1 MHYVYLL
8 RSETDPKQSY
18 IGLATDLKKR
28 LNNHNRGD
36 SPHIAKFR
44 PWTLHGYFAFLD
56 KKQAVR
62 FERYLKSG
70 SGRAFAIRHF
80 R

>member
-8 RSETDPKQSY
+8 RLETDPKQSY
-18 IGLATDLKKR
+18 ISLATDLKKR
-28 LNNHNRGD
+28 INEHNRGD
-36 SPHIAKFR
+36 SPHPMKFR
-44 PWTLHGYFAFLD
+44 PWTLHAYFAFAE
-56 KKQAVR
+56 KNQAVR

-70 SGRAFAIRHF
+70 SDRAFALRHL